1 MASLDATQMHAPCST
16 DLLWINRQGAGWKPP
31 SSAKRLEAEDLPEG
45 NLKHDVR
52 AVRILPVL
60 VATVESVFV
69 AVPKAL
75 PKIVVVLVL
84 VDVVARVAKVRVL
97 IGERAPVVGLPAIL
111 PVRLSSAEALLVT
124 VVHGLT
130 QQVCTVLIRLV
141 VSATAM
147 VTIDRSRVE
156 IRIMIV
162 IVVAVVTYAYLL
174 LAYPLYVV
182 LLITVLRR
190 TVLLL

>member
-1 MASLDATQMHAPCST
+1 MRA
-16 DLLWINRQGAGWKPP
+16 LLHGPVVDQVGKARVGPP

-45 NLKHDVR
+45 DLKHDIR

-60 VATVESVFV
+60 VAAVESVFV
-69 AVPKAL
+69 AVTKAL
-75 PKIVVVLVL
+75 PKIVVILVL
-84 VDVVARVAKVRVL
+84 VDVIARVAIVRVL
-97 IGERAPVVGLPAIL
+97 IGERTLVVGLPAIL
-111 PVRLSSAEALLVT
+111 PVRFSSAEALLVA

-130 QQVCTVLIRLV
+130 QQVCAVLIRFV
-141 VSATAM
+141 VSGTAM
-147 VTIDRSRVE
+147 VTVDRSRIE

-162 IVVAVVTYAYLL
+162 IVVAVATYAYLL

>member
-1 MASLDATQMHAPCST
+1 ME
-16 DLLWINRQGAGWKPP
+16 PP

-45 NLKHDVR
+45 DLKHDIR

-60 VATVESVFV
+60 VTTVESVFV
-69 AVPKAL
+69 AVTKAL

-84 VDVVARVAKVRVL
+84 VDVIARVAIVRVL
-97 IGERAPVVGLPAIL
+97 IGERALVVGSPAIL
-111 PVRLSSAEALLVT
+111 SVRFSCTEPLLVT
-124 VVHGLT
+124 IVHGLT
-130 QQVCTVLIRLV
+130 QQVCAVLIRFV
-141 VSATAM
+141 VSVAAM

-162 IVVAVVTYAYLL
+162 IVVAVATYAYLL